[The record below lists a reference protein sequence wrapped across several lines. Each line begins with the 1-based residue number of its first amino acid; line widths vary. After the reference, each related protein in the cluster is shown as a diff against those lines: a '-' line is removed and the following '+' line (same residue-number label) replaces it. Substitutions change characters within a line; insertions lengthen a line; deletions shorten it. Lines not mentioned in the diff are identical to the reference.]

1 MQKKSARTTELEKSY
16 LQKQTDYAA
25 RFALILHCLETPEQ
39 DEISLSTICK
49 AIKIC
54 KYFIACFK
62 VVTNDTINKYSNAL
76 EFQTLE
82 YIKNKGCKPITPS
95 KLYESNRSRYKST
108 QLAEKVLDKLR
119 KMGYGRLYKT
129 NNSGKKFIFYSD

>member
-1 MQKKSARTTELEKSY
+1 MGN
-16 LQKQTDYAA
+16 
-25 RFALILHCLETPEQ
+25 
-39 DEISLSTICK
+39 
-49 AIKIC
+49 KIRWRR
-54 KYFIACFK
+54 
-62 VVTNDTINKYSNAL
+62 INKHSNAL

-108 QLAEKVLDKLR
+108 QLAEKVFDKLR